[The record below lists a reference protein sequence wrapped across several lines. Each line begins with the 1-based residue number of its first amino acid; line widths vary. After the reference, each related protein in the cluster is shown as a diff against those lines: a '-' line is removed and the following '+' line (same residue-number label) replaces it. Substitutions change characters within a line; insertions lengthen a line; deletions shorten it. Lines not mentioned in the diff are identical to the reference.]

1 MRPEKLFLPALATG
15 LATILAT
22 TAIPAAAQ
30 TPNLM
35 NPGPV
40 VGTPSAKTAPLPPP
54 PGLPGAVHN
63 SGTPAPRAPSES
75 GLSPTAVLFDAIN
88 RGDLGAAREAIG
100 RGAQLD
106 AKNVLGM
113 TPLELAVDL
122 DRNDIAFLLL
132 SIEHESRAAASS
144 AGASLALSMPPAPAA
159 SAASR
164 AARAQPA
171 TPPADQSVAALLAAA
186 GPVPAPG
193 APAPGAP
200 ASKTRAARPP
210 PPAAVPLAGG
220 TGSPNPAVGFLGFG
234 PSAGGAGGS

>member
-1 MRPEKLFLPALATG
+1 MRPERLLLPALATV
-15 LATILAT
+15 LATILAS

-30 TPNLM
+30 TPNLL

-40 VGTPSAKTAPLPPP
+40 VRTPARAAPPVPPP

-63 SGTPAPRAPSES
+63 GGTPAPPSPSES
-75 GLSPTAVLFDAIN
+75 GLSPTAALFDAIN

-132 SIEHESRAAASS
+132 SIEHEGRAAASS
-144 AGASLALSMPPAPAA
+144 AGASLALSVPPAAAA
-159 SAASR
+159 SSASR
-164 AARAQPA
+164 A
-171 TPPADQSVAALLAAA
+171 
-186 GPVPAPG
+186 
-193 APAPGAP
+193 
-200 ASKTRAARPP
+200 
-210 PPAAVPLAGG
+210 
-220 TGSPNPAVGFLGFG
+220 
-234 PSAGGAGGS
+234 